1 MQSMTSPLEMWIK
14 FVVLNLLW
22 CTMPLVTFA
31 WGVRRLAHQD
41 LAVTL

>member
-22 CTMPLVTFA
+22 CTMPLVTSPGVFA
-31 WGVRRLAHQD
+31 DWHVKISR
-41 LAVTL
+41 